1 MGGLLKKALFFI
13 LGIAALL
20 AIAAISLF
28 LFLDTSDFRED
39 ISAKVYRATGRELV
53 IEGELKFSVFPSLG
67 IEMGRTR
74 LSNADGYS
82 DEPFASFEQAR
93 LSVLVLPMLLRREII
108 VNTAVLDSLHLNLE
122 VTRSGRGNWQDLID
136 ASEGTPESVES
147 SDSDS
152 AVLDI
157 ANIVIR
163 NASLNYV
170 DEQVGES
177 YRLSEFNVT
186 TGRVVAGEPI
196 AVEGGF
202 KFEQPAANL
211 AGEVNI
217 EANLSLTSEAIAMD
231 NLVLVLDDTTFKGQ
245 LSLASD
251 AAETISINLAADTI
265 DLDRYMASAED
276 STSAGDQSAPVE
288 IPVDLIRSLSVQGGI
303 TFDDVTL
310 SGMRFSNVTLGIDAA
325 NGNMRLHPISADFF
339 GGKYEGD
346 VRIDVRGDKP
356 VLSVNESIG
365 DVDLSA
371 LAVAVF
377 EEENITGRINGSF
390 KLSGRGRDLAAI
402 QRDLS
407 GSMSMELLDGT
418 WEGTDVWY
426 ELRRARALYKKEP
439 APEQELPARTRF
451 SIVKASGPVTD
462 GVFNNDDLLVEMPFL
477 RLTGKGSVDLVAATV
492 DYRMSARVLERPE
505 FAQGATEEELRE
517 FTEAVIPLKVRG
529 PLADPSIKPDVKKM
543 LRKQAK
549 EEARDRVKD
558 SLKDLFGS

>member
-1 MGGLLKKALFFI
+1 MGGLLKKVLFFF

-20 AIAAISLF
+20 VIAAISLF

-39 ISAKVYRATGRELV
+39 ISAKVYSATGRELV
-53 IEGELKFSVFPSLG
+53 IEGDLKFSVFPSLG

-74 LSNADGYS
+74 LGNADGYG

-93 LSVLVLPMLLRREII
+93 LSVLVLPMLLHREVV

-122 VTRSGRGNWQDLID
+122 IANNGRGNWQDLID
-136 ASEGTPESVES
+136 ASEGASEDAELPV
-147 SDSDS
+147 SDS
-152 AVLDI
+152 VTLNI
-157 ANIVIR
+157 ASIEIR
-163 NASLNYV
+163 NASLSYV
-170 DEQVGES
+170 DRQAGEN
-177 YRLSEFNVT
+177 YRLSEFNMT
-186 TGRVVAGEPI
+186 TGRVVTGEPI

-202 KFEQPAANL
+202 KLEQPAANL
-211 AGEVNI
+211 AARVDI
-217 EANLSLTSEAIAMD
+217 EANVSLTPAAITMED
-231 NLVLVLDDTTFKGQ
+231 LVLVLDDTTFKGE

-251 AAETISINLAADTI
+251 ATAMISVHLAADTI
-265 DLDRYMASAED
+265 DLDRYMAATED
-276 STSAGDQSAPVE
+276 STAASDESAPVE
-288 IPVDLIRSLSVQGGI
+288 IPVDLIRSLSVQGSI

-310 SGMRFSNVTLGIDAA
+310 SGMKFSNVTLGIKAA
-325 NGNMRLHPISADFF
+325 KGKLRLHPISADFF

-346 VRIDVRGDKP
+346 VRIDARGDRP
-356 VLSVNESIG
+356 VLSVNENIS

-377 EEENITGRINGSF
+377 EQENITGRINGSF
-390 KLSGRGRDLAAI
+390 KLSGRGHDLAAI

-451 SIVKASGPVTD
+451 SAVKASGPVTD
-462 GVFNNDDLLVEMPFL
+462 GVFHNDDLLVEMPFL
-477 RLTGKGSVDLVAATV
+477 RLTGKGSIDLVAATV

-517 FTEAVIPLKVRG
+517 FTGAVIPLKISG
-529 PLADPSIKPDVKKM
+529 PLDDPSIRPDVKKM

-558 SLKDLFGS
+558 ALKDLFSR